1 MAGHSKWSS
10 IKHKKAAVDAK
21 RGKIFTK
28 LNKEITVA
36 ARLGG
41 GDPTGNPRLRTALLA
56 AKAANMPGDNITR
69 AIKKGTGE
77 LEGVSYEEITY
88 EGYGS
93 GGVAILIETLTDN
106 RNRTVGEIRAL
117 LGKNGGSM
125 GENGC
130 VAWIFEKK
138 GFFIVAA
145 DGRSEDDMMEI
156 VLEAGAEDLQQVEDN
171 FEITCPLENFD
182 TVHKALE
189 EKGINPSTAEL
200 TAIPKNT
207 VPVDESAARSNLKL
221 LDLIDDHDDVQKVY
235 SNLEIPDE
243 VMAKIEEDL

>member
-1 MAGHSKWSS
+1 
-10 IKHKKAAVDAK
+10 KAAVDAK

-200 TAIPKNT
+200 
-207 VPVDESAARSNLKL
+207 
-221 LDLIDDHDDVQKVY
+221 
-235 SNLEIPDE
+235 
-243 VMAKIEEDL
+243 